1 VFFYQDIKMGQQKI
15 LLVDDDVDFL
25 EVTAS
30 LLEEGGYE
38 VDTAVSGKDARK
50 RVLDVSPDLI
60 VLDVMMETDLAGV
73 ETARWLRSQE
83 ATRKTPIIMLT
94 GVNQEVPFKL
104 GPDDIWLPV
113 DEFLEKPVSG
123 DRLLGVVRQK
133 LPLENDS

>member
-1 VFFYQDIKMGQQKI
+1 MGQQII
-15 LLVDDDVDFL
+15 LLVDDDEDFL

-38 VDTAVSGKDARK
+38 VDTAVSGKDAREK
-50 RVLDVSPDLI
+50 ALDASPDLI

-123 DRLLGVVRQK
+123 DRLLGEVRQK
-133 LPLENDS
+133 LPLEDDS